1 MIVGVKNELRT
12 IGLPEMKALV
22 RWSILVGIV
31 LCYAIPEVC
40 RTWVNHTVGLIIA
53 SDVTPLRTYLLGFGL
68 WAPLIS
74 AGLMVLQALVIPI
87 PGIMLNIANGLLF
100 GAIWGSLLTWGST
113 LLAASV
119 CYTLSSLFKHS
130 VTHQLVPKPWL
141 EASRRMIDHHGV
153 YAILIARL
161 IPLVSADAMSFA
173 AGLLGMPF
181 RTFLLATAV
190 GSVPGTLLFVLL
202 GDHLPQFLHLI
213 SVLEGSLIPARV
225 VELMKWG

>member
-1 MIVGVKNELRT
+1 MIVSLKNELRT
-12 IGLPEMKALV
+12 IVLPEMKALV
-22 RWSILVGIV
+22 RWIILVGMV
-31 LCYAIPEVC
+31 LCYVIPEFC
-40 RTWVNHTVGLIIA
+40 RTWVNHAVGLIIA

-68 WAPLIS
+68 WAPLVS
-74 AGLMVLQALVIPI
+74 AGLMVLQAFVVPI
-87 PGIMLNIANGLLF
+87 PGIMLNIVNGLLF

-113 LLAASV
+113 LLAAAF

-130 VTHQLVPKPWL
+130 VTNRLVPRSWL
-141 EASRRMIDHHGV
+141 EASRRLIDCYGV

-161 IPLVSADAMSFA
+161 IPLASADTMSFA
-173 AGLLGMPF
+173 AGLFGMPF

-213 SVLEGSLIPARV
+213 STLR
-225 VELMKWG
+225 